1 MVNND
6 IVFTGIGVISSLGIG
21 QEAFL
26 ANLRKAKSGIKRI
39 TSFDTSSL
47 GSNIAGWIEDFD
59 PR

>member
-21 QEAFL
+21 QEVFL
-26 ANLRKAKSGIKRI
+26 ANLRKAKAGIKRI

-47 GSNIAGWIEDFD
+47 G
-59 PR
+59 